1 VTIRATGPSP
11 RQPAGWTDSRAF
23 AGALLTAAS
32 IFVLVPA
39 LHYFGPREPLGD
51 DASSH
56 IASIATLARRIG
68 GGQGWWSTDFNL
80 GFPFALYYQ
89 PLPHIVS
96 ALVCLALGGPHR
108 AALTFKLLTVGMLIV
123 QPWTIYLGMRRA
135 GADRVAAACAGALA
149 PMVMD
154 YADSGYSAH
163 ASLSIG
169 LYTQNWGNVVLPL
182 AIGELVALCNGC
194 GRFALAMLACAV
206 VAACHMFY
214 ALALV
219 PPVLLLALLR
229 RGRLRALARLLVV
242 GAGAFVL
249 LTAWLVPLTLTQSY
263 FGGWPAGLPDQVNG
277 VGWRRMFDAIVTGH
291 FLDAGRG
298 PLLTIFAAIGVAF
311 ALSRVRRDRYA
322 VALLVLAGWALLGTV
337 GRAGLGAAIDLY
349 PLHAT
354 VQLLRYAAL
363 LQFAL
368 LVAGGYG
375 LAAAARWL
383 GTRLT
388 PAAGAALIVVALIAP
403 ARAGFAQ
410 LRSGFETLAD
420 TDLIDLRDYDE
431 VVGWLRSERPDGR
444 LYVGRKSG
452 LPGHHHSGLL
462 AYLGRRPAGVSYGVG
477 LHDSL
482 HFFTLA
488 AYDPAGPHAL
498 PLADLFDFRLLLS
511 APEREFPA
519 LAGAAVVHSNGGY
532 VLARLP
538 VSGAA
543 VVIMRAGGSV
553 RGTPRGV
560 RQQIL
565 GWLNGNGAAVGTT
578 LVLEVTDARSRD
590 DLLGAPA
597 AAVMERID
605 FPDPAPPKGVVVTS
619 AAAADTVTATV
630 DLAEPALVVAKV
642 SFHPFW
648 RVTVDGAER
657 QSTFAFPGLLAVEVP
672 IGRHEIAAI
681 FRWPAWTRVLLLLS
695 PLPIVVGIWLDRR
708 RPAWLYA
715 AQ

>member
-1 VTIRATGPSP
+1 VTIRAAGPSP
-11 RQPAGWTDSRAF
+11 RQSAGWTDSPAF
-23 AGALLTAAS
+23 AGAILTAAS

-56 IASIATLARRIG
+56 IASIATLARRIA

-96 ALVCLALGGPHR
+96 ALVCLALGGPDR
-108 AALTFKLLTVGMLIV
+108 AALTFKLLTVGLLLV
-123 QPWTIYLGMRRA
+123 QPWAIYLGMRRA
-135 GADRVAAACAGALA
+135 GAERLAAACAGALA
-149 PMVMD
+149 PMVID
-154 YADSGYSAH
+154 YADSGYSTH

-169 LYTQNWGNVVLPL
+169 LYTQNWANVVLPL
-182 AIGELVALCNGC
+182 AIGELVALCTGR
-194 GRFALAMLACAV
+194 GRFAPAMLACAA
-206 VAACHMFY
+206 VAACHVFY
-214 ALALV
+214 ALALA
-219 PPVLLLALLR
+219 PPVLLLALLQR
-229 RGRLRALARLLVV
+229 ERLRALARLLLV

-249 LTAWLVPLTLTQSY
+249 LAPWLVPLTLTQSY
-263 FGGWPAGLPDQVNG
+263 FGGWPAGLPEQVNG
-277 VGWRRMFDAIVTGH
+277 VGWSRMLDAIVTGQ
-291 FLDAGRG
+291 FLDAGRW
-298 PLLTIFAAIGVAF
+298 PLLTIFAAIGVVF
-311 ALSRVRRDRYA
+311 ALTRARRDHYA
-322 VALLVLAGWALLGTV
+322 VAVLVLAGWALLGTV
-337 GRAGLGAAIDLY
+337 GRAGLGGAIDLY
-349 PLHAT
+349 PLHVT

-368 LVAGGYG
+368 LVAGGFG

-403 ARAGFAQ
+403 SRAGFAQ
-410 LRSGFETLAD
+410 LRSGFETLDD
-420 TDLIDLRDYDE
+420 TDLIDLREYDQ
-431 VVGWLRSERPDGR
+431 VVGWLRSESPDGR

-462 AYLGRRPAGVSYGVG
+462 AYLGRRPAGLSYGVG

-482 HFFTLA
+482 HFFTLGA
-488 AYDPAGPHAL
+488 FDPAGLRAL

-519 LAGAAVVHSNGGY
+519 LAGAEVVHSNDGY
-532 VLARLP
+532 ILARLP

-543 VVIMRAGGSV
+543 VAIMRAGGTV

-560 RQQIL
+560 RRQIL
-565 GWLNGNGAAVGTT
+565 SWLNGNGAAVGTT
-578 LVLEVTDARSRD
+578 LVLEVTNARSRD

-597 AAVMERID
+597 AAAVERID
-605 FPDPAPPKGVVVTS
+605 FPDPAPPKGTVVTS
-619 AAAADTVTATV
+619 AAAADTVTASI
-630 DLAEPALVVAKV
+630 DLAEPALIVAKV
-642 SFHPFW
+642 GFHPFW
-648 RVTVDGAER
+648 RITVDGAER
-657 QSTFAFPGLLAVEVP
+657 QSIFAFPGLLAVEVP
-672 IGRHEIAAI
+672 AGRHEIAAI
-681 FRWPAWTRVLLLLS
+681 FRWPAWTRLLLLLV
-695 PLPIVVGIWLDRR
+695 PLPVLLGVWLDRR

-715 AQ
+715 GR